1 MRIKHTVV
9 IRSCIRIKGKTD
21 FRPQYF
27 FFFFFFFFCLSFQG
41 GCSVAVPFVCASVVS
56 YVVFVLSFF
65 VPHLTFFWCLG
76 KAVFRD
82 CGISWVSSLIFLLNG
97 IHFIGLIK
105 ETGTLFC
112 CCCFFFVFVFF
123 VCFFFFFFFFF
134 FAIFRYGIYMNS
146 KIFYIS
152 LLRIL

>member
-27 FFFFFFFFCLSFQG
+27 FCFFFFCLSFQG

-105 ETGTLFC
+105 ETGTLF
-112 CCCFFFVFVFF
+112 
-123 VCFFFFFFFFF
+123 FFFFFFFFLLF
-134 FAIFRYGIYMNS
+134 SDMG
-146 KIFYIS
+146 YI
-152 LLRIL
+152 